1 MKQNDKKQEYINK
14 LRLKA
19 DQLGRL
25 PKKSDFEEF
34 EVVQIKSLFGPWP
47 RALEASGLIAEKSFR
62 KRLKRG
68 SDE

>member
-1 MKQNDKKQEYINK
+1 MKQTDKKQEYISI
-14 LRLKA
+14 LRTKA
-19 DQLGRL
+19 KELGRL

-34 EVVQIKSLFGPWP
+34 EVVQIKSFFGPWP
-47 RALEASGLIAEKSFR
+47 RALEASGLIAEKSVR